1 VESPGSRTP
10 RATQRLFVEKHVDM
24 DIIFLRDL
32 RVKTVIGIFDW
43 ERKVRQ
49 TVSLDL
55 EMSADIRR
63 AASTDTIDSTLDY
76 KAVAKRL
83 IGFVEASEY
92 GLVETLAEQVARI
105 VVTEFDV
112 PWVRVTLHK
121 PGAIRGAKDVGVVIE
136 RSGDDFG
143 D

>member
-1 VESPGSRTP
+1 
-10 RATQRLFVEKHVDM
+10 M
-24 DIIFLRDL
+24 DIIFLKDL
-32 RVKTVIGIFDW
+32 RIETVIGIFDW

-55 EMSADIRR
+55 EMAADIRR
-63 AASTDTIDSTLDY
+63 AAETDAIDATLDY
-76 KAVAKRL
+76 KSVAKRL

-92 GLVETLAEQVARI
+92 GLVETLAEEIARI
-105 VVTEFDV
+105 VVTEFGV

-121 PGAIRGAKDVGVVIE
+121 PGAIRGARDVGVIIE
-136 RSGDDFG
+136 RGEGDFG

>member
-1 VESPGSRTP
+1 
-10 RATQRLFVEKHVDM
+10 M
-24 DIIFLRDL
+24 DIIFLKDL
-32 RVKTVIGIFDW
+32 RVETVIGIFDW